1 MNRNKIY
8 GYEDYNI
15 YCINSDIVNDA
26 KLTRYHT
33 YDYSWHTGRYVQLP
47 KHLYAHERSR
57 SEYVKVFNSMIKE
70 NKELLVEGKKVYV
83 HPDCKLPRTTL
94 YQKYK
99 KCNNPW
105 IADIVVIPKFDAN
118 IFDIDENYAVF
129 VNEDTKDAF
138 GMRAE
143 WYDRDTHKYVHD
155 LISVGDKLGDIAKAS
170 AESFITLQA
179 ESNFNMLSLYNSI
192 CDYLGPMCKIY
203 KNNSALED
211 ILTSNLPLDKAIYE
225 DTIMA
230 SLSSQ
235 ENQIS
240 VEVLSSIR
248 EMLDSDDIDTRAS
261 AIKALAQMDYMSYPI
276 SVEFVL
282 LMSGR
287 YLYDNACN
295 STAAKFMFKTLFGGT
310 ARSRRRSYATTISQ
324 KDFDVFLPLVKQ
336 NYKTEDDNEALACVD
351 YYDFLY
357 RDADYKVRARIK

>member
-1 MNRNKIY
+1 MDKSKIY
-8 GYEDYNI
+8 GYEDYNVH
-15 YCINSDIVNDA
+15 CIGNELLRVVTIGSYD
-26 KLTRYHT
+26 L
-33 YDYSWHTGRYVQLP
+33 YDYAYQGVKYVQLP
-47 KHLYAHERSR
+47 MHLY
-57 SEYVKVFNSMIKE
+57 SENRTRHGYVDAFNSMIKE
-70 NKELLVEGKKVYV
+70 NKDSLVEGKKVYV
-83 HPDCKLPRTTL
+83 HPDCKLPRTTV

-105 IADIVVIPKFDAN
+105 IADIVVLPEFDTST
-118 IFDIDENYAVF
+118 FDIISPYAIF
-129 VNEDTKDAF
+129 TNEDTKDVF

-143 WYDRDTHKYVHD
+143 WYDYDKHAYVND
-155 LISVGDKLGDIAKAS
+155 FISLGDKLGDIAKAS
-170 AESFITLQA
+170 KEAFITAQQHCLF
-179 ESNFNMLSLYNSI
+179 SMTSLYESV
-192 CDYLGPMCKIY
+192 CEYLGPMCKVY
-203 KNNSALED
+203 KDNSALED
-211 ILTSNLPLDKAIYE
+211 VLTANLPLDKVVYE

-240 VEVLSSIR
+240 VEALLSIR
-248 EMLDSDDIDTRAS
+248 EMLDSTDIDTRAS

-282 LMSGR
+282 LMSSR

-310 ARSRRRSYATTISQ
+310 ARRRRRSCATTISQ

-336 NYKTEDDNEALACVD
+336 DYKTEDDNEALACVD